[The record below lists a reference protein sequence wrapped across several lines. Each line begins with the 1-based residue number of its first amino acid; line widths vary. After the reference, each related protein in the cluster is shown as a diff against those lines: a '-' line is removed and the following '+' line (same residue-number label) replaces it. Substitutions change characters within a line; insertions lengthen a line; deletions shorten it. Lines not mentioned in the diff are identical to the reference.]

1 MLSYLVDSVILI
13 DHFNG
18 IEAATRFLTENHST
32 AAVSPITRAE
42 VLTGFEP
49 GGDDAARALLDRLPT
64 LPIDREIADRAA
76 ALRREHRW
84 KLPDALQAAVA
95 RYHGLRLVTR
105 DADDFLPERHDFVL
119 IPYRLEP
126 EPDADF
132 GSVSRPESE
141 IDPGEQPRGD
151 D

>member
-1 MLSYLVDSVILI
+1 MLSYLVDSLILI

-18 IEAATRFLTENHST
+18 IEAATRFLAENHAH

-42 VLTGFEP
+42 VLTGFEL
-49 GGDDAARALLDRLPT
+49 GGDDPARALLDRLPT

-76 ALRREHRW
+76 ALRREHGW

-105 DADDFLPERHDFVL
+105 DTDDFPPERHDFVL
-119 IPYRLEP
+119 IPYGLEP
-126 EPDADF
+126 ESKTEPD
-132 GSVSRPESE
+132 SE
-141 IDPGEQPRGD
+141 PRLPRVEEE
-151 D
+151 